1 MAQHVTKLDDG
12 ELLIET
18 DEEYRS
24 RKRAERKGGCLFFII
39 VLGIIFVAGTILAIV
54 EESKEPKAKTEQT
67 VENNPHP
74 STSSTQQ
81 SKMAMQVVESNPQKI
96 NEVQEILEI
105 DKTEESINN
114 NTIETESK
122 VEESPYENDNPKQE
136 FISLDRG
143 KQAIENYYQTAV
155 SFIEMG
161 SLNMAKQCLIEMEN
175 VQSMLEKPSS
185 SIDKKINT
193 LRKKIEKA
201 EK

>member
-1 MAQHVTKLDDG
+1 MNQTSH
-12 ELLIET
+12 
-18 DEEYRS
+18 
-24 RKRAERKGGCLFFII
+24 II
-39 VLGIIFVAGTILAIV
+39 
-54 EESKEPKAKTEQT
+54 SKEPKAKTEQT

-81 SKMAMQVVESNPQKI
+81 SKMDMQVVESNPQKI

-161 SLNMAKQCLIEMEN
+161 SLDMAKQCLIEMEN

>member
-81 SKMAMQVVESNPQKI
+81 SKMDMQVVESNPQKI

-161 SLNMAKQCLIEMEN
+161 SLDMAKQCLIEMEN

>member
-54 EESKEPKAKTEQT
+54 EENKEPKAKTEQS
-67 VENNPHP
+67 VEKNPHP

-81 SKMAMQVVESNPQKI
+81 SKMDIQAVESNSQDR
-96 NEVQEILEI
+96 NDVQEVLEI
-105 DKTEESINN
+105 DKTEESIIN
-114 NTIETESK
+114 NTIGKESS
-122 VEESPYENDNPKQE
+122 VEEPPYENDSPKQE

-161 SLNMAKQCLIEMEN
+161 SLDMAKQCLTEMVN
-175 VQSMLEKPSS
+175 VQSMLEKPNAL
-185 SIDKKINT
+185 IDKKIIA